1 MRQHPA
7 RFRREKRGSGQGQQ
21 RAGNNIQQQ
30 HGSTAGAM
38 PMLAHRGEIA
48 KELVSGINA
57 CCTYGGKEQAGYI
70 VHGHVLKQLDLQ
82 RPKVPESL
90 GFFAVFIDGR
100 LVVGG

>member
-7 RFRREKRGSGQGQQ
+7 RFRSKKRGSGQGQQ
-21 RAGNNIQQQ
+21 RAGNDIQQQ
-30 HGSTAGAM
+30 HGSTAGAV

-70 VHGHVLKQLDLQ
+70 VHGHVLKQLQLQ
-82 RPKVPESL
+82 MRKVPESL
-90 GFFAVFIDGR
+90 SFVAVFVEAGS
-100 LVVGG
+100 L